1 MIGKIII
8 GKSFRGCLNYCL
20 HDKRIKGQD
29 QETLLKDRAEV
40 LCYNQCYGNDR
51 ELIQQFNEVRQLNP
65 RLSKPVLHITLSLAP
80 GEKLPANTLAEIA
93 QNCANEMGFSQNQ
106 FVAVLHKDTSHQHL
120 HIVVNRIGF
129 DGKTLS
135 DSNNYKKIA
144 DFCRKMELKHELQQ
158 VLNPRRYLAKE
169 LRNIPRFDQR
179 KQRLKEDIKTCLMM
193 AKDYPEFERK
203 MKNLR
208 YQIIKAKGIAFRDPQ
223 KVYTK
228 GSEVGYSLATI
239 EKILALKPELRK
251 ELLKDIQKPPAGSSG
266 KHSSKE
272 QKNEQQKEKNLEKSH
287 SINIHLKPSHPYTEI
302 VNPALLKEAK
312 KRRKRKR
319 RGLS

>member
-20 HDKRIKGQD
+20 HDKPIKGQD
-29 QETLLKDRAEV
+29 QEALLKDRAEV
-40 LCYNQCYGNDR
+40 LCYNQCYGNGK

-80 GEKLPANTLAEIA
+80 GEKLLANTLAEIA
-93 QNCANEMGFSQNQ
+93 QNCANDMGFSQNQ
-106 FVAVLHKDTSHQHL
+106 FVAVLHKDTGHQHL
-120 HIVVNRIGF
+120 HIVANRIGF

-144 DFCRKMELKHELQQ
+144 DFCRKMELKYELQQ
-158 VLNPRRYLAKE
+158 VMNPRRYLSKE
-169 LRNIPRFDQR
+169 FRNVPRLDQR
-179 KQRLKEDIKTCLMM
+179 KLQLKEDIKTCLTV
-193 AKDYPEFERK
+193 ANDYPEFERK
-203 MKNLR
+203 MKSRHYEIL
-208 YQIIKAKGIAFRDPQ
+208 KARGIAFRDPQ

-239 EKILALKPELRK
+239 EKILALKPEIRK
-251 ELLKDIQKPPAGSSG
+251 ELLKDIQKPPAGGSG
-266 KHSSKE
+266 KHSNKE
-272 QKNEQQKEKNLEKSH
+272 QKNDQPKEKNLEKSR
-287 SINIHLKPSHPYTEI
+287 SINIHLKPLHPYTEMI
-302 VNPALLKEAK
+302 NPALLKEAK

-319 RGLS
+319 PGLS